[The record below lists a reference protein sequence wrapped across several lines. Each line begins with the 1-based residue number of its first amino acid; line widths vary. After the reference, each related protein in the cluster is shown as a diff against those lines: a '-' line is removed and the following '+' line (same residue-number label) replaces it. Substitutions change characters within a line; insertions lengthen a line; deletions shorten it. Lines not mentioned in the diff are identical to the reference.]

1 MSSEASDKH
10 IRVPARVHD
19 RIKALKRDN
28 ETMGEAVNRLI
39 DGYTLSD
46 FATETE
52 QIDDET
58 ERKELTEA
66 YEEYAEEL
74 ERTMALNDT

>member
-1 MSSEASDKH
+1 MGSEATDKH

-28 ETMGEAVNRLI
+28 ETMGEAVGRLI
-39 DGYTLSD
+39 DGYTLDD

-52 QIDDET
+52 RIDDEA
-58 ERKELTEA
+58 ERAELTEA
-66 YEEYAEEL
+66 YEEYAEKL
-74 ERTMALNDT
+74 ERTMVSDDT